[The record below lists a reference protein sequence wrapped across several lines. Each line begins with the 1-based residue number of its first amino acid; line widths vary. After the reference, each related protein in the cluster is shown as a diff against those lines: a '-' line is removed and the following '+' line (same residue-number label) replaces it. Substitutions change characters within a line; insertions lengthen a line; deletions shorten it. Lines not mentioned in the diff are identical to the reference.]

1 MPEIIKQLFTY
12 FQNLEKDSIEMTKMA
27 STAKNEANALEAENA
42 RLETELKNLEVE
54 LRNMKST
61 LRAKSSSTPQN
72 TTPTDFISPRNSGR
86 VIKNHHGF
94 TRYVSLVAEYIKKSF
109 NHLQWCR

>member
-1 MPEIIKQLFTY
+1 MVVVALGYDFLFKFLLAHCELFAY

-61 LRAKSSSTPQN
+61 LRAKSNSTPQN
-72 TTPTDFISPRNSGR
+72 TTPTDFISPHNSGR
-86 VIKNHHGF
+86 LIKKHHGF
-94 TRYVSLVAEYIKKSF
+94 TRYVS
-109 NHLQWCR
+109 R

>member
-1 MPEIIKQLFTY
+1 
-12 FQNLEKDSIEMTKMA
+12 MTKMA

-61 LRAKSSSTPQN
+61 LRAKSNSTPQN
-72 TTPTDFISPRNSGR
+72 TTPNDFISPHNSGR
-86 VIKNHHGF
+86 LIKKHHGF
-94 TRYVSLVAEYIKKSF
+94 TRYVSNRLVEYRK
-109 NHLQWCR
+109 L

>member
-1 MPEIIKQLFTY
+1 
-12 FQNLEKDSIEMTKMA
+12 MTKMA

-61 LRAKSSSTPQN
+61 LRAKSNSTPQN
-72 TTPTDFISPRNSGR
+72 TTPTDFISPLYSGR
-86 VIKNHHGF
+86 
-94 TRYVSLVAEYIKKSF
+94 
-109 NHLQWCR
+109 

>member
-1 MPEIIKQLFTY
+1 
-12 FQNLEKDSIEMTKMA
+12 MTKMA

-61 LRAKSSSTPQN
+61 LRAKSNSTPLN
-72 TTPTDFISPRNSGR
+72 TTPTDFISPNNSGR
-86 VIKNHHGF
+86 LIKKHHGF
-94 TRYVSLVAEYIKKSF
+94 TRYVSRLMEYRKKSV
-109 NHLQWCR
+109 